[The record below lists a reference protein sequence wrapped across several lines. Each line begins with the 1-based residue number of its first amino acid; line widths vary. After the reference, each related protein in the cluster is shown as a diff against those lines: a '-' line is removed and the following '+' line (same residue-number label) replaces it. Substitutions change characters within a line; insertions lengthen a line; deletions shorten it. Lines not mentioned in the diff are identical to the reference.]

1 MILINKLIKSNI
13 LKNIIRKY
21 KFNKWK
27 NKLYNY
33 FDDIILFLL
42 NKIRPKFKHIDD
54 NCMIRYINRINNCS
68 LFKIM
73 NNDSQLYK
81 DSLFYIN
88 FIFDNSN
95 TNFQEKKLVLYEFYN
110 IMGFIYNKFVKKN
123 NETKMLYQKFIIS
136 KYISNEDKDE
146 LRFYYKSL
154 NN

>member
-21 KFNKWK
+21 KFNRRK

-42 NKIRPKFKHIDD
+42 NKIKAKFKHIEDY
-54 NCMIRYINRINNCS
+54 CMIQYINRINNS
-68 LFKIM
+68 TLFKIL
-73 NNDSQLYK
+73 NNDSQLYQ

-95 TNFQEKKLVLYEFYN
+95 NNLKDKKLVLYEYYN
-110 IMGFIYNKFVKKN
+110 IMGFIYNKFVKSN
-123 NETKMLYQKFIIS
+123 NETKVLYQKFIIS

>member
-1 MILINKLIKSNI
+1 MIK
-13 LKNIIRKY
+13 
-21 KFNKWK
+21 
-27 NKLYNY
+27 
-33 FDDIILFLL
+33 
-42 NKIRPKFKHIDD
+42 
-54 NCMIRYINRINNCS
+54 YINRINNCS

-73 NNDSQLYK
+73 NNDSQLYQ

-110 IMGFIYNKFVKKN
+110 IMGFIFNKFVKKN